1 MIAEKGAENN
11 ERLNSGAVVEN
22 VKHRNGLQQIPLYTG
37 VVSRGG
43 MSPGG
48 LELTASVNWFFLLTL
63 LS

>member
-22 VKHRNGLQQIPLYTG
+22 VKHRNGLQQIPLYVG
-37 VVSRGG
+37 VASRDW

-48 LELTASVNWFFLLTL
+48 LELTASVN
-63 LS
+63 